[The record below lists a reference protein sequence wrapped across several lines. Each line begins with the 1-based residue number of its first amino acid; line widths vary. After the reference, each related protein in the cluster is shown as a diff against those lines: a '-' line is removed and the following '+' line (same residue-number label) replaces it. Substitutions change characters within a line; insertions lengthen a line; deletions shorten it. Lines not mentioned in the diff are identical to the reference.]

1 MKIVKFLLS
10 LAAAGGLVYALNTS
24 LNVKG
29 APLPPLGKFLSP
41 FHGFW
46 QNADPILPI
55 HADLDFPE
63 LKNEVKIV
71 YDDRDVPHVFAQND
85 SDAYFTQGY
94 LHASNR
100 LWQMDMAVR
109 ASAGQLSEFLG
120 NRPIRPGFSM
130 LDVDKLARRRG
141 FLRAAEETV
150 EVWKQDAEAFAMLE
164 SYCAGINAFIKK
176 QGERALPFE
185 YKFFGVTPSVW
196 TPLKCAV
203 FQKYMAK
210 DLAFGNNDW
219 QATNSKTLLGQA
231 DFDFLFPEYYK
242 EQTPVVPA
250 GTPFGFTAEKRQVS
264 SAQNTPLSILSQKTP
279 LDALVDVPNIE
290 TETASDPN
298 NGSNNWVV
306 AGSKTANGKPIL
318 CGDPHLNLTLPAI
331 WYEMQITTPDMN
343 VYGASLP
350 GTPCIFIGFNDH
362 IAWTVTNVGHDVAD
376 WYTIK
381 WQDSTKNAY
390 LLDGKY
396 EKVQL
401 RVEEIT
407 VKGVGIVRDT
417 VRYTAWGPIVYPN
430 DTLPQH
436 DMALHWLGNEKPAG
450 GVGRL

>member
-176 QGERALPFE
+176 QGERALPLNINF
-185 YKFFGVTPSVW
+185 
-196 TPLKCAV
+196 
-203 FQKYMAK
+203 
-210 DLAFGNNDW
+210 
-219 QATNSKTLLGQA
+219 
-231 DFDFLFPEYYK
+231 
-242 EQTPVVPA
+242 
-250 GTPFGFTAEKRQVS
+250 
-264 SAQNTPLSILSQKTP
+264 SA
-279 LDALVDVPNIE
+279 
-290 TETASDPN
+290 
-298 NGSNNWVV
+298 
-306 AGSKTANGKPIL
+306 
-318 CGDPHLNLTLPAI
+318 
-331 WYEMQITTPDMN
+331 
-343 VYGASLP
+343 
-350 GTPCIFIGFNDH
+350 
-362 IAWTVTNVGHDVAD
+362 
-376 WYTIK
+376 
-381 WQDSTKNAY
+381 
-390 LLDGKY
+390 
-396 EKVQL
+396 
-401 RVEEIT
+401 
-407 VKGVGIVRDT
+407 
-417 VRYTAWGPIVYPN
+417 
-430 DTLPQH
+430 
-436 DMALHWLGNEKPAG
+436 
-450 GVGRL
+450 